1 MAELLAAPL
10 LEQIDFDLAARID
23 RLRRLDIIPR
33 LEIVNDNLEYHPS
46 VVYSGI
52 KVNVARKLGMLA
64 NLTEDP
70 STDAL
75 ADKIRQF
82 NEDETVHGIIVQA
95 PSVDPARTE
104 GQFRLINR
112 VKDVDGLNPNAQ
124 HIPATPMAVRR
135 LAAYYGIDLFEARV
149 AQLGYG
155 RVFGAPMHNWAHWG
169 GAKHYR
175 TFDEH
180 NDPLDIVQG
189 LDEADVII
197 AAMNLPEVL
206 TPELFEGMTPKV
218 LIDVGAAELGGRV
231 VGNASDALREYGGA
245 NGWTFTPKKGGV
257 GPVTVRQLL
266 ENTVA
271 NAEAQAAQFST
282 Q

>member
-1 MAELLAAPL
+1 MSELLAAPL
-10 LEQIDFDLAARID
+10 LEQIDFDLMTRID
-23 RLRRLDIIPR
+23 ILRAHDITPR

-52 KVNVARKLGMLA
+52 KVSVARKLGMIA

-70 STDAL
+70 DTDAL

-82 NEDETVHGIIVQA
+82 NDDEAVHGIIVQA
-95 PSVDPARTE
+95 PSVDPSRTE
-104 GQFRLINR
+104 KQFRLVDSI
-112 VKDVDGLNPNAQ
+112 KDVDGLNPNAS

-135 LAAYYGIDLFEARV
+135 LAGFYGIDLFEAKV

-155 RVFGAPMHNWAHWG
+155 RVFGRPMHNWAHWG

-175 TFDEH
+175 TYDEH
-180 NDPLDIVQG
+180 DDPLDIVKG
-189 LDEADVII
+189 LDAADVIV

-206 TPELFEGMTPKV
+206 TPELFAGMGPKV
-218 LIDVGAAELGGRV
+218 VIDVGAAELGGRV
-231 VGNASDALREYGGA
+231 VGNVSDALREYGLS
-245 NGWTFTPKKGGV
+245 NGWSFTPKKGGV

-271 NAEAQAAQFST
+271 NAESLIA
-282 Q
+282 

>member
-1 MAELLAAPL
+1 MTELLAAPL
-10 LEQIDFDLAARID
+10 LEQIDFDLMERID
-23 RLRRLDIIPR
+23 RLRKLDIIPR

-46 VVYSGI
+46 VMYSHL
-52 KVNVARKLGMLA
+52 KVKTALKLGMLA

-70 STDAL
+70 DTNAL
-75 ADKIRQF
+75 ADKIRQL
-82 NEDETVHGIIVQA
+82 NEDDSVHGVIVQA
-95 PSVDPARTE
+95 PSVDPERTE
-104 GQFRLINR
+104 RQFRLVDR
-112 VKDVDGLNPNAQ
+112 VKDVDGLNPNAS

-135 LAAYYGIDLFEARV
+135 LARHYGIDLFEARV

-155 RVFGAPMHNWAHWG
+155 RVFGRPMHNWAHWS
-169 GAKHYR
+169 GAQHYR

-180 NDPLDIVQG
+180 DDPLNIVKG
-189 LDEADVII
+189 LEEADVIV

-206 TPELFEGMTPKV
+206 TPELFEGMSPKV

-231 VGNASDALREYGGA
+231 VGNASDALREYGAA
-245 NGWTFTPKKGGV
+245 NGWSFTPKKGGV

-271 NAEAQAAQFST
+271 NAEALAS
-282 Q
+282 